1 MTDVVLYQ
9 FEISPFADKVR
20 RALRLKSIEYSIVE
34 VIPSKVS
41 KFKTISPTGKF
52 PALRWNDE
60 LIIDSTDILRFLDSQ
75 VPDPRLLPQDPK
87 ARALAHI
94 LEDWADESLYFYDI
108 AIRVK
113 PHNTALFVDDLARYE
128 TGLAAA
134 LMRKIIPPAMRKI
147 GNTQG
152 LARKSAEDL
161 AVEIERHFE
170 ALEEMLE
177 GNAFLLGDAISSADL
192 SVASMLHVLIRAQEP
207 AASLPKYQRLS
218 AWKDRVDQITLG

>member
-20 RALRLKSIEYSIVE
+20 RALRLKSVDYSIVE
-34 VIPSKVS
+34 IIPSNVS
-41 KFKTISPTGKF
+41 KSKKISPTGKF

-60 LIIDSTDILRFLDSQ
+60 LIIDSTEIVRFLDRQ
-75 VPDPRLLPQDPK
+75 VPDPPLLPTDPK

-113 PHNTALFVDDLARYE
+113 PQNVALFIEDLARYE
-128 TGLAAA
+128 TGLSAA
-134 LMRKIIPPAMRKI
+134 LMKKVIPPAMRKI

-152 LARKSAEDL
+152 LARKSTEDL
-161 AVEIERHFE
+161 ALEIERQFE
-170 ALEEMLE
+170 ALEALLE
-177 GNAFLLGDAISSADL
+177 GNAFLLGDTITAADL
-192 SVASMLHVLIRAQEP
+192 AIASMIQVLTRAQEP
-207 AASLPKYQRLS
+207 AASMPKFERLS
-218 AWKDRVDQITLG
+218 AWKDRVDQITLD